1 MVPYPYNKPQRD
13 LLYKLINE
21 ANPTA
26 PFTMDLSTATIGVP
40 AAQTVA
46 NGKIADTNVL
56 LSGKGPYIGSQRV
69 EYRRIDLSK
78 FFKNITISF
87 DDWTANGIIT
97 TAQLVDY
104 LNRTYGLAMVVS
116 DFQSGGGGWNAGPGT
131 YPMDAK
137 SLCYSG
143 SISWVWVKGK
153 RQINSAFTTPNIDG
167 RLWAGG
173 NVFDANRKPTGQYI
187 AYDLD
192 YSPVKDVF
200 TAVPTT
206 GTWNFAG
213 NSVFTPLFDFLKS
226 NVSPLFDQTK
236 QHTEIGG
243 LNGAT
248 YTKVIMPS
256 ATFPEANSLSPKF
269 KNVLVFTPLPTSWWQ
284 GRILMHYTP

>member
-26 PFTMDLSTATIGVP
+26 PFTMDLSNATIGIPV
-40 AAQTVA
+40 AQAVV

-56 LSGKGPYIGSQRV
+56 LSGKSAYIGSKRV

-78 FFKNITISF
+78 FFKNITPSF
-87 DDWTANGIIT
+87 DDYTPGTVVT
-97 TAQLVDY
+97 TAMLVDY
-104 LNRTYGLAMVVS
+104 FNRTFGLALTVN
-116 DFQSGGGGWNAGPGT
+116 DFQGGGGTWSPGPAGFAIDP
-131 YPMDAK
+131 K

-143 SISWVWVKGK
+143 TISWTWTNGK
-153 RQINSAFTTPNIDG
+153 RQIGSAFTAPNVDG
-167 RLWAGG
+167 RLWGGG
-173 NVFDANRKPTGQYI
+173 NVFDQNRKPTGQYI

-192 YSPVKDVF
+192 YSPVKDVMA
-200 TAVPTT
+200 TLAST
-206 GTWNFAG
+206 GTWSFAG
-213 NSVFTPLFDFLKS
+213 SPTFVPLFDFLKS
-226 NVSPLFDQTK
+226 NVSPLFDQSK
-236 QHTEIGG
+236 QHTEVGG

-248 YTKVIMPS
+248 YTKTTMPS

-269 KNVLVFTPLPTSWWQ
+269 KNVLVLTPLPTSWWQ